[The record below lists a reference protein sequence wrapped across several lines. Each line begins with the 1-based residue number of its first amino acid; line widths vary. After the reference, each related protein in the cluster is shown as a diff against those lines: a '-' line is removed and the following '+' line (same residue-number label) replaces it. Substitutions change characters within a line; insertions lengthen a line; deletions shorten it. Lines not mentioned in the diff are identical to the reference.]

1 MNKPVY
7 LGLSILGLSKTVT
20 YEFWYDY
27 IKVKY
32 DERGKLCYMDTNS
45 FITQIKTEDIYKDIL
60 EIFDTSN
67 YGIGKP
73 FPIGKNT
80 NVVGVMKN
88 ELGRQIVKKFV
99 GLRPKTYSYLQDD
112 NDEGKKAKGT
122 KSYVV
127 KRNIKFEDYKKM
139 AKCIT
144 KYKYSKLLRR

>member
-1 MNKPVY
+1 
-7 LGLSILGLSKTVT
+7 
-20 YEFWYDY
+20 
-27 IKVKY
+27 
-32 DERGKLCYMDTNS
+32 
-45 FITQIKTEDIYKDIL
+45 
-60 EIFDTSN
+60 
-67 YGIGKP
+67 
-73 FPIGKNT
+73 
-80 NVVGVMKN
+80 MKN